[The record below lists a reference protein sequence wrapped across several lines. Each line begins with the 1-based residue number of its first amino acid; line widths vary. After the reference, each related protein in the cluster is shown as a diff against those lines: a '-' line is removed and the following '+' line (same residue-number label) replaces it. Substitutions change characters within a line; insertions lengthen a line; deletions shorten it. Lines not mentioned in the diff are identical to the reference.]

1 MNVPPLIGMALSIN
15 PVLVGMLDDISV
27 RSLHDLL
34 EVQTIDA
41 HNRRIIQKA
50 ERGNKGDQ

>member
-41 HNRRIIQKA
+41 HNRRIVQKA
-50 ERGNKGDQ
+50 ERGKGDQ